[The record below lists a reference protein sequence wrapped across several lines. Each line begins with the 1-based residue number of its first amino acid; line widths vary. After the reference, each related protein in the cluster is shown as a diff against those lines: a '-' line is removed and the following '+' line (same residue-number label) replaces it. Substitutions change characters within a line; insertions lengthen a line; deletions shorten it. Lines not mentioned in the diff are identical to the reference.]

1 MMNLIDTHFHLDHY
15 RNYFEIAKT
24 ITELEQ
30 YTICVTNS
38 PGIFLSCKNLIPET
52 KYLKFAIGFHP
63 QETTLGGRE
72 IKDFMR
78 LISSTN
84 YVGEIGLDS
93 ILYVFDSITNLLS
106 FSRNTQQKRNG
117 ISSRN

>member
-38 PGIFLSCKNLIPET
+38 PGIFLSCKNLIPE
-52 KYLKFAIGFHP
+52 KNI
-63 QETTLGGRE
+63 R
-72 IKDFMR
+72 R
-78 LISSTN
+78 
-84 YVGEIGLDS
+84 
-93 ILYVFDSITNLLS
+93 
-106 FSRNTQQKRNG
+106 KRNKRFHEAY
-117 ISSRN
+117 IVNKLCW

>member
-78 LISSTN
+78 LI
-84 YVGEIGLDS
+84 YYKYFVVDIFL
-93 ILYVFDSITNLLS
+93 VF
-106 FSRNTQQKRNG
+106 
-117 ISSRN
+117 